1 MGLYTHTHTHTRVLE
16 NNNKKSSV
24 QKNGKS
30 IKFQNIKYVEN
41 LKNVE
46 ETKKFEREREK
57 GWYSQKAGITLI
69 ALVITIIVLMI
80 LAGISITMISGQDGI
95 LTRAGNAKVKQSVA
109 QVEEAAN
116 LIYMSLYTDYKTII
130 V

>member
-1 MGLYTHTHTHTRVLE
+1 MENQKLKNAETLGAVHTHTHTRVLE

-46 ETKKFEREREK
+46 ETKKFKRDREK
-57 GWYSQKAGITLI
+57 GC
-69 ALVITIIVLMI
+69 
-80 LAGISITMISGQDGI
+80 
-95 LTRAGNAKVKQSVA
+95 
-109 QVEEAAN
+109 
-116 LIYMSLYTDYKTII
+116 
-130 V
+130 